1 MTFCHLVSTK
11 KTEDETMIEVAI
23 DLEAG
28 LVTDAI
34 DLEVGLATDAT
45 GQEAGTAIDIE
56 VEMTVMTDT
65 TGIVGKIGTV
75 IAVADVVVAEVT
87 QAIVIALALMIRR
100 EVEEEARN
108 HAKKREPGEDLL
120 QVAVHHSGSHAPAHT
135 HLLHLPSLIDI

>member
-11 KTEDETMIEVAI
+11 KIEDETMIEVAI

-28 LVTDAI
+28 LVTDA
-34 DLEVGLATDAT
+34 T
-45 GQEAGTAIDIE
+45 GQEAGTAIDTE
-56 VEMTVMTDT
+56 VEMTVMTDMI
-65 TGIVGKIGTV
+65 GIAGRTGTV
-75 IAVADVVVAEVT
+75 IAAADVVAVEVT

-100 EVEEEARN
+100 EVKEEARS

-135 HLLHLPSLIDI
+135 PRPLPPSLIDI

>member
-11 KTEDETMIEVAI
+11 KIEDETMIEVAI

-28 LVTDAI
+28 LVTDA
-34 DLEVGLATDAT
+34 T
-45 GQEAGTAIDIE
+45 GQEAGTAIDTE

-65 TGIVGKIGTV
+65 TGIVGRTGTV
-75 IAVADVVVAEVT
+75 IAAADVVAVEVT

-100 EVEEEARN
+100 EVKEEARN

-135 HLLHLPSLIDI
+135 PRPLPPSLIDI